1 MLTIEKPKTL
11 YKGGTKATGLKSV
24 QVGEKVRYH
33 RLQRGLSQQELA
45 DGLCSVQ
52 LISAIERGTNNPRVK
67 TLEMIADRLN
77 VPLKEIYQPDE
88 DEFPNR
94 VKLQLV
100 KAYIKRG
107 EYEPAQELL
116 TELKAQGNFIEV
128 ESQDWHL
135 LQGEL
140 FNKTNQPKEAIELLH
155 GFITQIEKHQNADDE
170 LLCNLYNQ
178 LGTGYFKLRQFAK
191 AYSAYKR
198 GYQVA
203 LRFPAFETTAA
214 NVTYNLGIVCNQLE
228 LLDEAKVF
236 LDEAREYY
244 ESISNLKFIADAY
257 FELAYSTKSEAYVQ
271 KALNLYESLDAM
283 KMASLVRQF
292 HAIYI
297 KSKIDFNEALSELE
311 GVAVDFSNDG
321 DPGRALYALSYAVLL
336 CVEKSEL
343 QIAENLLIRAESYRE
358 IVGETDSYNLAPY
371 YRAIAAWSLGNKDFE
386 QCIRHAEKSSDL
398 YAIMDMNAECA
409 DSLEFVVEAYQ
420 QQGKHEE
427 ACAAARKA
435 NVFLRKTKGV

>member
-100 KAYIKRG
+100 KAYIKRA

-140 FNKTNQPKEAIELLH
+140 FNKTNQPKEAIDLLH

-203 LRFPAFETTAA
+203 LRFPAYELTAA

-228 LLDEAKVF
+228 LLDEAKMY
-236 LDEAREYY
+236 LDQARDFY
-244 ESISNLKFIADAY
+244 ESISNLNFIADSY
-257 FELAYSTKSEAYVQ
+257 FELALATKNEEYVL
-271 KALNLYESLDAM
+271 KALHLYESLNAI
-283 KMASLVRQF
+283 KMTNLVRQF
-292 HAIYI
+292 HAIHI
-297 KSKIDFNEALSELE
+297 KSKTNYDEALEDLQK
-311 GVAVDFSNDG
+311 VANDFSKDN
-321 DPGRALYALSYAVLL
+321 DPGRSLYALSNAAML
-336 CVEKSEL
+336 CVHKDDLETANELIEKGVTYRK
-343 QIAENLLIRAESYRE
+343 LI
-358 IVGETDSYNLAPY
+358 GETEPYNLAPY
-371 YRAIAAWSLGNKDFE
+371 YRAKAALSMKHNRFE
-386 QCIRHAEKSSDL
+386 QCIEEAHKSTDF
-398 YAIMDMNAECA
+398 YAIMEMYAECA
-409 DSLEFVVEAYQ
+409 DSLEYAAEAYQ
-420 QQGKHEE
+420 RLGQHQE
-427 ACAAARKA
+427 AYEVAKKA
-435 NVFLRKTKGV
+435 NQFLRKMRGV